1 MCGCGMWIHRIH
13 GPGYD
18 NKTVQGKN
26 NPCLRLGDEVIFTK
40 IINLGRGLFQYLQLK
55 ITEDIYR

>member
-1 MCGCGMWIHRIH
+1 MWIHRIH